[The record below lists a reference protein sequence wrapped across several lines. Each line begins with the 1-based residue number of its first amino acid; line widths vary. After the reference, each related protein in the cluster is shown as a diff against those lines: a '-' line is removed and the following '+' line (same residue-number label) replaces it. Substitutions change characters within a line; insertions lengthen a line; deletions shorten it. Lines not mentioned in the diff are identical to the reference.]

1 MLHYI
6 HLMEWSKK
14 SKLIIKSLPVC
25 PAMDMNNDK
34 PKSILNHIF
43 MLFSKEN
50 EKIIWNFVKY
60 FLILELRETAPATTF
75 ISQDGE
81 WI

>member
-34 PKSILNHIF
+34 PKSILNHIS

-50 EKIIWNFVKY
+50 EKSFE
-60 FLILELRETAPATTF
+60 IL
-75 ISQDGE
+75 
-81 WI
+81 